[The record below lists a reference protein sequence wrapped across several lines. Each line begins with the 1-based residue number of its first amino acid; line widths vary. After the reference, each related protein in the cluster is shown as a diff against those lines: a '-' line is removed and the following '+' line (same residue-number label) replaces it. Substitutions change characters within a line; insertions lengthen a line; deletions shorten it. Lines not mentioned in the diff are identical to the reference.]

1 VAAAGEHHK
10 LLEVNNSSLNP
21 LSFRV
26 GARDNYIKMLE
37 LCRHYGTSIII
48 NSDAHCEAD
57 AGNHG
62 FAHALL
68 EEVDFP
74 QELIV
79 NTSLDRLCG
88 FLPKAA
94 AILAQQEDERC
105 GHLYRSGTIQ
115 EETVQEETVQEGNA
129 SGGNES

>member
-1 VAAAGEHHK
+1 
-10 LLEVNNSSLNP
+10 
-21 LSFRV
+21 
-26 GARDNYIKMLE
+26 MLE

-94 AILAQQEDERC
+94 AILPSRKMNVAGTCTGQEP
-105 GHLYRSGTIQ
+105 YRRKPYRR
-115 EETVQEETVQEGNA
+115 ETLRGK
-129 SGGNES
+129 